1 MEPTMAINIPPGA
14 FKDIRSFGAGAP
26 DAGVY
31 AVKILRIESNP
42 NDKPGKR
49 RFHLQ
54 FDNGFTMFTFV
65 NVPFENG
72 QAIAGLSEN
81 QTRGQLANLRTILE
95 SLGYDGSTLDSG
107 NVTDDWFLHANNHGR
122 QGYVDFV
129 PSQKGVTGSYNEVK
143 GWLNQSA
150 YEARKDNGATA
161 QSAPASAP
169 VPAAATN
176 GVAPSAGAVLP
187 PPPSVAQGIIS

>member
-1 MEPTMAINIPPGA
+1 
-14 FKDIRSFGAGAP
+14 
-26 DAGVY
+26 
-31 AVKILRIESNP
+31 
-42 NDKPGKR
+42 
-49 RFHLQ
+49 
-54 FDNGFTMFTFV
+54 
-65 NVPFENG
+65 
-72 QAIAGLSEN
+72 
-81 QTRGQLANLRTILE
+81 
-95 SLGYDGSTLDSG
+95 
-107 NVTDDWFLHANNHGR
+107 HANNHGR

>member
-1 MEPTMAINIPPGA
+1 MAINIPSGA
-14 FKDIRSFGAGAP
+14 FQGVRSFGAGAP

-31 AVKILRIESNP
+31 AVSIVKIESNP

-72 QAIAGLSEN
+72 QAIAGLTEN
-81 QTRGQLANLRTILE
+81 QVRGQLANLRTILE
-95 SLGYDGSTLDSG
+95 SLGYDGNTLDSG
-107 NVTDDWFLHANNHGR
+107 NVTDEWFLAESNHGR

-129 PSQKGVTGSYNEVK
+129 PGQKGVTGSYNEVK

-150 YEARKDNGATA
+150 YEARKKSGAPVQT
-161 QSAPASAP
+161 APASAP
-169 VPAAATN
+169 VPPAASTN
-176 GVAPSAGAVLP
+176 GVAPSTGAVLP
-187 PPPSVAQGIIS
+187 PPPSVAQGIVS